1 MYSMPYVCC
10 ALEMFLLCCLDKGN
24 TPCAGKLNFCPYQQH
39 LRYVSVKASQG
50 SFWWALQSQYCSSL
64 ASRHQQKWKGRKGS
78 PSDFLQLQITTFFS
92 IQKFYKYQCAF
103 AKIVAAWK
111 SVSIAMH
118 DIKRQK
124 KSMLFENLKYTLR
137 LLQISGKTDSQNN
150 RAGGGL

>member
-1 MYSMPYVCC
+1 MTSRDAGTSQRGDCRILLKSKHISSSTQCLTSVLP
-10 ALEMFLLCCLDKGN
+10 LEMFLLCCLDKEN
-24 TPCAGKLNFCPYQQH
+24 TPCPGKLNFCPYQQH
-39 LRYVSVKASQG
+39 LRYVSVKARQG

-118 DIKRQK
+118 DIKR
-124 KSMLFENLKYTLR
+124 
-137 LLQISGKTDSQNN
+137 
-150 RAGGGL
+150 